1 MNDVEVNKSLFLNA
15 HNLSRPTI
23 PLLRVKGISKRFGN
37 VIALDDVSLDIYDG
51 EIHALLGENGAG
63 KTTLA
68 NILYGIYQP
77 DSGYIELSGRK
88 IKLGT
93 PQDAISYGIVLV
105 QQYPMLIDK
114 MTVAENLAL
123 SIKDLGYL
131 SSVRKIYGLIREIS
145 IKYDISLE
153 PEMIVSNLSFSEKQ
167 YVELLRAL
175 ILNAKILIL
184 DEPTTM
190 LTTYERR
197 KLFVILRKLID
208 EGRAVVLITHKVSEA
223 LEVSD
228 RITVLRRGA
237 VVSSR
242 PKSEYDYNELV
253 KLIMG
258 SNVND
263 VTPVKYI
270 HRQRSAPPEDVLV
283 IKELNVAN
291 DIGLIAVRNVSLSVK
306 AGEIVGIAGVSGNGQ
321 KELAEAIVGLR
332 RVRSGRIVLSGV
344 DVTNKEPY
352 ERIKNG
358 LAYIPEDRLKYGIV
372 GEMSVAENFILKNY
386 KAFSKLLFINMR
398 KVMDFASKN
407 IDLYHIVTRSPLER
421 AKVLSGGN
429 IQKLIVS
436 RELGLNTKVVLA
448 HNPTLGLDIASAKL
462 VHNELLNVRD
472 RGAGILLIS
481 EDLDE
486 VIKLSDRILVMY
498 RGSIVYDVS
507 RDKLSIGDIEKAM
520 LGLLNA

>member
-1 MNDVEVNKSLFLNA
+1 MNDMEVNKSLFLNNL
-15 HNLSRPTI
+15 NLSRPTT
-23 PLLRVKGISKRFGN
+23 PLLRVRGISKRFGN
-37 VIALDDVSLDIYDG
+37 VVALDDVSLDIYSG

-77 DSGYIELSGRK
+77 DSGVIEFNGRIIK
-88 IKLGT
+88 IRT

-105 QQYPMLIDK
+105 QQYPMLVDK
-114 MTVAENLAL
+114 MTVAENLVL
-123 SIKDLGYL
+123 SIRDLGHL
-131 SSVRKIYGLIREIS
+131 SSIRKVYGIIREFG
-145 IKYDISLE
+145 IKYGISLE

-167 YVELLRAL
+167 YIELLRAL
-175 ILNAKILIL
+175 ILNARVLIL

-190 LTTYERR
+190 LTSYERK
-197 KLFVILRKLID
+197 KLFVILRKLIN

-223 LEVSD
+223 LEISD
-228 RITVLRRGA
+228 RITVLRRGM

-242 PKSEYDYNELV
+242 PRGEYDHDELV

-258 SNVND
+258 NGVSDVVPAKHVQSSIQSN
-263 VTPVKYI
+263 
-270 HRQRSAPPEDVLV
+270 DVLV
-283 IKELNVAN
+283 VKELSVVN
-291 DIGLIAVRNVSLSVK
+291 DIGLMAVRNVSLSVR

-332 RVRSGRIVLSGV
+332 RVRYGRILLSGV
-344 DVTNKEPY
+344 DVTNKEPH

-386 KAFSKLLFINMR
+386 RVFSKFLFINME
-398 KVMDFASKN
+398 KVRELASKN
-407 IDLYHIVTRSPLER
+407 INFYHIVTRGPLEK

-436 RELGLNTKVVLA
+436 RELGLNPKVVLA
-448 HNPTLGLDIASAKL
+448 HNPTLGLDVASAKL
-462 VHNELLNVRD
+462 VHGELLRVRD
-472 RGAGILLIS
+472 KGAGILLIS

-486 VIKLSDRILVMY
+486 VIKLSDRVLVMY
-498 RGSIVYDVS
+498 RGSIVYEVS
-507 RDKLSIGDIEKAM
+507 RDKLSIGDVEKAM